1 MDSQEAQPEHPI
13 EHIIIAYAATV
24 QLRQSKFELDEL
36 LFLYDAVGNAIAN
49 YKRELH

>member
-49 YKRELH
+49 YERELH

>member
-1 MDSQEAQPEHPI
+1 MASEETNYEQPV

-24 QLRQSKFELDEL
+24 QLRQSKFDLEEL
-36 LFLYDAVGNAIAN
+36 LFLYEVIGNTIDS